1 VYDERRVQD
10 TVLALMHLNAHEDAF
25 GWWAWKSFPWEATD
39 DEREHSRSDAVP
51 VEIHR
56 LEAHVAC
63 AGTPSHLRRVSPRQA
78 WSDISDVPFD
88 VSYSLPAG
96 GRAVAHAPDQM
107 RQAVA
112 WLEQQATAERNP
124 RARVRLL
131 ALAGGYAGIVRDLD
145 RAEDLLR
152 QAIELADDIGED
164 RQGLVARIRL
174 ADVVA
179 LRGAPREAASQLERL
194 LDHHRVEVEQHG
206 LLDFVLQHLGKEL
219 LEAGEPRRA
228 VEHLE
233 QAHELRTASGDPEL
247 LDSTIAA
254 LEAAKQ
260 QL

>member
-1 VYDERRVQD
+1 MD
-10 TVLALMHLNAHEDAF
+10 
-25 GWWAWKSFPWEATD
+25 
-39 DEREHSRSDAVP
+39 
-51 VEIHR
+51 
-56 LEAHVAC
+56 
-63 AGTPSHLRRVSPRQA
+63 
-78 WSDISDVPFD
+78 DVPFD
-88 VSYSLPAG
+88 VSYSMPAG

-107 RQAVA
+107 RQAVV
-112 WLEQQATAERNP
+112 WLEQQATAERDP
-124 RARVRLL
+124 RSRVRLL

-152 QAIELADDIGED
+152 QAIGLADDLGED

-179 LRGAPREAASQLERL
+179 LRGAPREAASQLEDL
-194 LDHHRVEVEQHG
+194 LDHRRDEVEQHG
-206 LLDFVLQHLGKEL
+206 LLDFVHQHLGKAL

-233 QAHELRTASGDPEL
+233 QAHQLRTASGDLEL
-247 LDSTIAA
+247 LDSTTAA